1 MPLEEYRKKRQFAK
15 TPEPKGRI
23 VKQKEGPL
31 RFVVQEHHATRRHW
45 DFRLE
50 MGGVLKSWAIP
61 KGPTL
66 DPNEKR
72 LAVPVEDHP
81 LEYFDFEGVI
91 PEGNYGAGE
100 VMVWDVGTYA
110 VVEGDPLKAYEAGK
124 LSLVLHGKKLHGE
137 FHLVRTK
144 MGGQIQWLMFKKRDA
159 DAILGWTMPVPSRS
173 VPTDRTIEEIRAEA
187 SRKWA
192 SRPATKKGGAP
203 STQQKSAAHN
213 DTATAR
219 RPRQSARPSRAL
231 AAVGLVSPGEDR
243 FPHELKPMLA
253 AAREDPFDDPR
264 WVFEIKWDGVR
275 ALAFLRHEGAEDQ
288 VVLRSRNALTINR
301 QYPEVTEALYALRL
315 PDAVLDGEIV
325 ALDTEGR
332 AQFHLLQARMH
343 HDGRPTH
350 AGASAT
356 KGTPIAYYIFDI
368 LYLNGHLLIHRPLA
382 DRRKVLAAIVR
393 DGAVVRRSEGVE
405 ARGRAFYAAAATHGV
420 EGIVGKRLDSLYQP
434 GKRSDAWVK
443 IKVHQRLE
451 AVIGGYTKGKGARA
465 KTFGAV
471 LLGAYDAE
479 GQLQYMGHC
488 GGGFTD
494 AELLRVHALLEAR
507 EQPECPFSR
516 VPPTNGRPRWVRPEL
531 VAEVEYAGWTGDG
544 LLRFPVYLGLRDD
557 KSASEVR
564 LERPH
569 PLEGSLSPQGTK
581 PPQGDLPDPPDPPSA
596 ARGMGSR
603 AARSASDRARS
614 TKATGGQAIEELL
627 AAAKVPVQFTNLTK
641 VFWPER
647 GYTKG
652 DLVRY
657 YLEVAEVILPHL
669 NDRPI
674 TLKRFPNG
682 ITGETFYQKNYPDA
696 PSFVHLVKVWTESSN
711 KTLAVPICNDLAT
724 LLWLAQLADIEIHTW
739 FSRITPI
746 GRTERADPA
755 TTTFTGSEKARRG
768 SVLNR
773 PDYVVFDID
782 PYIFPGGKIP
792 QRKGEKDPDYSR
804 RGFDAAADAA
814 HWLRALLK
822 ELRLTGFLKTSGKTG
837 LHVYVPIV
845 RNYTFEQTHEF
856 AKTVTRF
863 LEQRHPD
870 KLTTAWA
877 VEERVGKV
885 FLDYNQNRLGATLAS
900 AYSVRPTPEATVSV
914 PLTWDDL
921 SKGIDPLTFTLE
933 TVPAYIREHPDPWK
947 NLLAAPQ
954 QLELALKS
962 NPRNGSSSK
971 SKRG

>member
-15 TPEPKGRI
+15 TPEPEGRF
-23 VKQKEGPL
+23 VKHKAGPL
-31 RFVVQEHHATRRHW
+31 RFVIQEHHATRRHW

-50 MGGVLKSWAIP
+50 MGGVLKSWALP
-61 KGPTL
+61 KGPTV
-66 DPNEKR
+66 DPSEKR

-100 VMVWDVGTYA
+100 VMVWDVGTYTA
-110 VVEGDPLKAYEAGK
+110 LEGDPLKAYDAGK
-124 LSLVLHGKKLHGE
+124 LTLVLRGKKLHGE

-144 MGGQIQWLMFKKRDA
+144 MGGQVQWLMFKKRDA
-159 DAILGWTMPVPSRS
+159 DAIPGWTMPVPSRS
-173 VPTDRTIEEIRAEA
+173 VLTGRTIEEIRAEA

-192 SRPATKKGGAP
+192 SRPSTSKGGSHSA
-203 STQQKSAAHN
+203 QQKSAAQS

-231 AAVGLVSPGEDR
+231 AALGLASPGGDP
-243 FPHELKPMLA
+243 FPHQLKPMLA
-253 AAREDPFDDPR
+253 VAREQPFDDPR

-288 VVLRSRNALTINR
+288 VVLRSRNALTLNR
-301 QYPEVTEALYALRL
+301 QYPEVIEALYALRL
-315 PDAVLDGEIV
+315 PDVVLDGEIV
-325 ALDTEGR
+325 ALDAEGR

-343 HDGRPTH
+343 HDGRPAH
-350 AGASAT
+350 AGASTT

-382 DRRKVLAAIVR
+382 DRRKVLAALVR
-393 DGAVVRRSEGVE
+393 EGAVVRRSEGVE

-434 GKRSDAWVK
+434 SKRSDAWVK

-465 KTFGAV
+465 KTFGAI

-479 GQLQYMGHC
+479 GQLQYIGHC

-494 AELLRVHALLEAR
+494 AELQRLHALLEAR
-507 EQPECPFSR
+507 VQPECPFSR
-516 VPPTNGRPRWVRPEL
+516 VPSTNERPRWVRPEL
-531 VAEVEYAGWTGDG
+531 VAEVEFAGWTRDG

-557 KSASEVR
+557 KAAKEVR
-564 LERPH
+564 LERPR
-569 PLEGSLSPQGTK
+569 PPGGSPSLDGTK
-581 PPQGDLPDPPDPPSA
+581 PPQNDPLDPQSGNPG
-596 ARGMGSR
+596 ARAQGP
-603 AARSASDRARS
+603 RSANRSRPSPRASADRAL
-614 TKATGGQAIEELL
+614 EELL
-627 AAAKVPVQFTNLTK
+627 AAAQVPVKFTNLNK
-641 VFWPER
+641 VFWPEQ

-657 YLEVAEVILPHL
+657 YLEVADVILAHL
-669 NDRPI
+669 RDRPI
-674 TLKRFPNG
+674 TLRRFPNG

-696 PSFVHLVKVWTESSN
+696 PPFVHLIKVWTESST

-739 FSRITPI
+739 FSRITPL
-746 GRTERADPA
+746 GPTERADPA
-755 TTTFTGSEKARRG
+755 TTTFAGSEKARRG

-792 QRKGEKDPDYSR
+792 KRKGEKDPDYSR
-804 RGFDAAADAA
+804 RGFDAAIEAA
-814 HWLRALLK
+814 FWLRELLK
-822 ELRLTGFLKTSGKTG
+822 ELRLTGFVKTSGKTG
-837 LHVYVPIV
+837 LHIYVPIV
-845 RNYTFEQTHEF
+845 RRYTFEQTHEF

-863 LEQRHPD
+863 LEQHHPD

-885 FLDYNQNRLGATLAS
+885 FLDYNQNRLGATLAN

-914 PLTWDDL
+914 PLSWDDL
-921 SKGIDPLTFTLE
+921 SRGIDPLTFTLK
-933 TVPAYIREHPDPWK
+933 TVPAHIRRHPDPWK
-947 NLLAAPQ
+947 DLLANPQ
-954 QLELALKS
+954 QLELALDS
-962 NPRNGSSSK
+962 APRNRSK
-971 SKRG
+971 TKTRRSRA